1 MISNFFEKL
10 ILKIFNRRKY
20 NQVKNDEN
28 ISKNIE
34 FYNSNIKHKIEKISK
49 ILDSKKK
56 LNFVHSGHLGDIIYS
71 LPLIKELAKK
81 YSCNYYLR
89 INKKL
94 PYYHPGHPAGNILLT
109 KKSAEMLLPLLTKQK
124 FINEVK
130 IFNNENIDIDL
141 DLFRDIPINL
151 NFHSIR
157 WYSHITG
164 TNLDMNES
172 YLDVGANND
181 FKGKIVIV
189 RTQRYTSPYINY
201 KFLNNF
207 KNLLHVGLKSEYEE
221 LKKEIT
227 NLEFY
232 DCKDFLEM
240 AEIVNS
246 AKLFVGNLNFVYSLS
261 EALKTPRLL
270 EASTDFPVV
279 FPLGEKAFDSYH
291 QVHFEKFFNTLN
303 KNS

>member
-1 MISNFFEKL
+1 MSLNFLEKL
-10 ILKIFNRRKY
+10 ILKVFNKRKY
-20 NQVKNDEN
+20 NQIKNNEN
-28 ISKNIE
+28 KKKNIE
-34 FYNSNIKHKIEKISK
+34 FYNSNIKNKIEKISK
-49 ILDSKKK
+49 ILDSKNK

-71 LPLIKELAKK
+71 LPLIKELSKK

-94 PYYHPGHPAGNILLT
+94 RYYHPGHPSGNILLT
-109 KKSAEMLLPLLTKQK
+109 KKSAEMLLPLLGKQK
-124 FINEVK
+124 FINEAK
-130 IFNNENIDIDL
+130 IFNNEDIDVDL

-157 WYSHITG
+157 WYSHLTG
-164 TNLDMNES
+164 TNLDMNEN
-172 YLDVGANND
+172 YLNVGTND
-181 FKGKIVIV
+181 NFKGKIVIV
-189 RTQRYTSPYINY
+189 RTQRYRSPYINY
-201 KFLNNF
+201 KFLNNS
-207 KNLLHVGLKSEYEE
+207 KNLLHIGLKSEYED

-227 NLEFY
+227 NLEFH

-240 AEIVNS
+240 AEIINS

-261 EALKTPRLL
+261 EALKIPRLL

-279 FPLGEKAFDSYH
+279 FPLGAKAFDSYH

-303 KNS
+303 KN